1 MKRFLNHTQRRI
13 TVGRAPPDEWSA
25 RRRDLYLSTYNTHKR
40 QTSLPLA
47 GIEPLISTGKWPQT
61 HGLRPRGHWDR
72 LLELIT
78 NCKPRIAVDYFNV
91 NSNFLVI
98 TPQLSYFLC
107 HKLYYVQVEHINVRH
122 SVVFDIWYGK
132 RRAVKHN
139 CLLITQSAFLY
150 TCSRNM

>member
-1 MKRFLNHTQRRI
+1 MVLLLLHCKNDYANDLPMLLSLCAIINICAYKNEIGEFLDVFFSPPFFWRCGSRAMKRFLNHTQRRI

-91 NSNFLVI
+91 NSNFMVI
-98 TPQLSYFLC
+98 TP
-107 HKLYYVQVEHINVRH
+107 
-122 SVVFDIWYGK
+122 
-132 RRAVKHN
+132 
-139 CLLITQSAFLY
+139 
-150 TCSRNM
+150 